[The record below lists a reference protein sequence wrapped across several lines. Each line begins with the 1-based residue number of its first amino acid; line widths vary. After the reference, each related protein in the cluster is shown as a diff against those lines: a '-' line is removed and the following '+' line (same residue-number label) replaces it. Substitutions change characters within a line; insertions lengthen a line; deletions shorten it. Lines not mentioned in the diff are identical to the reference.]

1 MVKTLK
7 SYNDVKVVLAS
18 GSPRR
23 KELLREIFPE
33 FTISVNDAPEKKIGR
48 FPSKLVTDNAREKA
62 MASDA
67 LDALVVAADTVVF
80 MDGRYFL
87 KPKDENDATEMLK
100 TLSNR
105 THFVYTGVA
114 LRFNEKI
121 TTFYVVSKVKM
132 KNLSSDTIKEYV
144 ATGSPLDKAG
154 SYGIQDDV
162 VVAGYSGSFSN
173 IMGLPVEE
181 TSVRIDEFLRSIY
194 GTHGTCR

>member
-62 MASDA
+62 IASDA
-67 LDALVVAADTVVF
+67 LDALVIAADTVVF

-87 KPKDENDATEMLK
+87 KPKDENDASEMLK

-114 LRFNEKI
+114 LRFNEKSRL
-121 TTFYVVSKVKM
+121 F
-132 KNLSSDTIKEYV
+132 
-144 ATGSPLDKAG
+144 
-154 SYGIQDDV
+154 
-162 VVAGYSGSFSN
+162 
-173 IMGLPVEE
+173 
-181 TSVRIDEFLRSIY
+181 TS
-194 GTHGTCR
+194 CRKLK

>member
-1 MVKTLK
+1 M
-7 SYNDVKVVLAS
+7 VLAS

-114 LRFNEKI
+114 LRFNDKI
-121 TTFYVVSKVKM
+121 TTF
-132 KNLSSDTIKEYV
+132 
-144 ATGSPLDKAG
+144 
-154 SYGIQDDV
+154 
-162 VVAGYSGSFSN
+162 
-173 IMGLPVEE
+173 
-181 TSVRIDEFLRSIY
+181 
-194 GTHGTCR
+194 